1 MGAEKTDHCLGVF
14 LGLGVA
20 GTGEVPRARPPTR
33 QGVPPAIVAFSYG
46 SMCSGMGR
54 CAPVWVDVHRYG
66 SKYSGGLHADI
77 YEPSTEM
84 QVATAVAVPD
94 PQLAEQYQLLITE
107 GSSAPSGLEVSVAG
121 TQLW

>member
-1 MGAEKTDHCLGVF
+1 
-14 LGLGVA
+14 
-20 GTGEVPRARPPTR
+20 
-33 QGVPPAIVAFSYG
+33 
-46 SMCSGMGR
+46 
-54 CAPVWVDVHRYG
+54 
-66 SKYSGGLHADI
+66 
-77 YEPSTEM
+77 M